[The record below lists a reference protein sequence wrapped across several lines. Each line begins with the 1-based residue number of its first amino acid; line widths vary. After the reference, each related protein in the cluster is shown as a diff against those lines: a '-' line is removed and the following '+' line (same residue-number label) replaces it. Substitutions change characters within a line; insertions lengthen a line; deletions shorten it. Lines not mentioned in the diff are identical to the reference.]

1 MNRILF
7 ALSVALTVIVAGL
20 TADAFG
26 QGDRI
31 SDDGAEALK
40 HDWVLNYDEARR
52 QARKTNRPLM
62 VVFRC
67 VP

>member
-1 MNRILF
+1 MNRIIL
-7 ALSVALTVIVAGL
+7 ALTVALTVVVAGL

-31 SDDGAEALK
+31 GDDGAEARK
-40 HDWVLNYDEARR
+40 HGWVLNYNEARR

-67 VP
+67 IP